1 MTGRRDTVNRRPQ
14 AGSGGSGPYDAGLSE
29 HGANA
34 FEASGWEGFGR
45 AVPGPVVAEA
55 AQQTPFTALT
65 RRDLAVSAGRAA
77 AAFALVMAQPW
88 RLSGFLDEAI
98 AATPTAGFADADY
111 WAFIDPIVEHMNRL
125 WDERDN
131 CYVISG
137 AGETV
142 INAALCTIHAVAAM
156 SDHEGPS
163 RNDARAV
170 RLARR
175 LCASAPW
182 SDRQTPV
189 EADKMFHKRG
199 WTESMHHRSRG
210 FDKSIDPKVAE
221 ALEAVWRARRILHVP
236 QPLVN
241 LMVARVNACAHD
253 AFFRFPGI
261 RLNQLNWNAELYS
274 YAARMTGSPTL
285 LKSDYR
291 RQVVRFCSGAKR
303 PWTAK
308 VMKTIDG
315 GSGNLGPGYRFHYL
329 PNQRAGHPFNVDS
342 AEYANMT
349 IHFLLFHRQARVAGM
364 APLDRNH
371 HALLEAWV
379 ERVLMGY
386 WTHAGFLNWDS
397 GLGLTRWQIGK
408 TFAFAQ
414 QGLIA
419 IANSPQFHSRPEFA
433 PWAKYLLDQG
443 FVLYQ
448 RWARED
454 GDGLFAPPFLNDAH
468 AERGGGQAGKWL
480 FAVRMAVNAAR
491 AIDLGMGTAKAVV
504 PKPIYAFDP
513 DIGRLAVSTP
523 TYSAAL
529 LADNRGAVPYGGI
542 EVARLYDADGR
553 PVATIGGTPPGGF
566 GIVVRASNNR
576 LLLTSQKTVGKG
588 SITKPPIR
596 LTDAP
601 RGRGRL
607 ASYPRHAYAAAFNRL
622 AAVGVVRKGGL
633 AIRTEHVFRS
643 SFIETKWTV
652 TSATVRRLKIDA
664 LLPSRWRAAKIEA
677 VLHDGRHLPLVV
689 NFHPAKGRVAL
700 KDVAWFYVQ
709 SLKSGYVVVVRKAPA
724 GAYASALPTHPSGF
738 EPHPGPTLALRLS
751 NASRVRSRTLTMA
764 IAPARNAAEAAAVAS
779 ALIANK

>member
-1 MTGRRDTVNRRPQ
+1 M
-14 AGSGGSGPYDAGLSE
+14 AAYDEGLSE

-34 FEASGWEGFGR
+34 VPASGGEGFGP
-45 AVPGPVVAEA
+45 AVPDPVVAAA
-55 AQQTPFTALT
+55 AQQTPFVALT
-65 RRDLAVSAGRAA
+65 RRGLAVSAGRAA
-77 AAFALVMAQPW
+77 AAFALIMAEPW
-88 RLSGFLDEAI
+88 RLAGLFDEAV
-98 AATPTAGFADADY
+98 AATPAVGFADADY
-111 WAFIDPIVEHMNRL
+111 WAFIDPIVEHMDRL
-125 WDERDN
+125 WDEHDA

-156 SDHEGPS
+156 SDHDGPS
-163 RNDARAV
+163 RNDARTV
-170 RLARR
+170 KLARR

-182 SDRQTPV
+182 SDRRTPV
-189 EADKMFHKRG
+189 EPDKMFHKRG

-221 ALEAVWRARRILHVP
+221 ALEAVWRARKVLNVP

-241 LMVARVNACAHD
+241 LMTSRVNACAHD

-274 YAARMTGSPTL
+274 YAARMTGDPAL
-285 LKSDYR
+285 LRSDYR
-291 RQVVRFCSGAKR
+291 RQVIRFCNGAKR

-308 VMKTIDG
+308 YGMKTVDG
-315 GSGNLGPGYRFHYL
+315 GTTNLGPGYRFHYL
-329 PNQRAGHPFNVDS
+329 PNQRRDHPFNVDS
-342 AEYANMT
+342 AEYANIT
-349 IHFLLFHRQARVAGM
+349 IHFLLFHAQARAAGM
-364 APLDRNH
+364 AALERNH

-419 IANSPQFHSRPEFA
+419 IAKSPQFHSRPEFG
-433 PWAKYLLDQG
+433 PWAKYLLDRG

-448 RWARED
+448 RWAEED

-491 AIDLGMGTAKAVV
+491 AVDLDLGKAKAVV
-504 PKPIYAFDP
+504 PKPFYAFDP

-529 LADNRGAVPYGGI
+529 LAVNCGAVPYGGTEI
-542 EVARLYDADGR
+542 ARLYDADGR

-566 GIVVRASNNR
+566 GIVVRRSDNR
-576 LLLTSQKTVGKG
+576 QVLTSQKTLAHG
-588 SITKPPIR
+588 SVAKPPIR
-596 LTDAP
+596 LSDAP

-607 ASYPRHAYAAAFNRL
+607 ATFPRHAYAAAFNRL

-633 AIRTEHVFRS
+633 SIRTEHVFRS
-643 SFIETKWTV
+643 TFLETKWTI
-652 TSATVRRLKIDA
+652 TSATIRRLKIDA

-677 VLHDGRHLPLVV
+677 VLHDGRHVPLVV
-689 NFHPAKGRVAL
+689 NFHPVKGKIAL
-700 KDVAWFYVQ
+700 SQVAWFYVQ

-724 GAYASALPTHPSGF
+724 RATAFALPTHPSGF
-738 EPHPGPTLALRLS
+738 EPHPGPTLAIRLS
-751 NASRVRSRTLTMA
+751 NASRVRTRSLTTA
-764 IAPARNAAEAAAVAS
+764 IAPARSPAEAEVVAAQLLA
-779 ALIANK
+779 AT